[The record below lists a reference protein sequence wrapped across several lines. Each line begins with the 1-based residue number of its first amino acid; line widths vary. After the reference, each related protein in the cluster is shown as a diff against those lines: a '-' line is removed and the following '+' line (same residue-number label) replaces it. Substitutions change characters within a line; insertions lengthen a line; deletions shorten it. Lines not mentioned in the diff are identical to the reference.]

1 VFPWQLTNL
10 TVAFVHLFLITLRN
24 HLLFLFSINFTLNY
38 RFEHISFL
46 FGLALLPFLVVVFMM
61 LLQWKKKTSKK
72 IGDPKL
78 VKELVKN
85 YSPVKFTL
93 KFVLGL
99 LALSFIITGAANL
112 QKPGKSD
119 NLNRKGVDVMI
130 ALDVSNSM
138 LAEDVK
144 PNRLERAKQ
153 LVNKLMDKM
162 PNDRIGLVLFAG
174 RAYMQ
179 MPLTNDHIAA
189 KMYVQ
194 SAGPEVVPTQG
205 TVIAEALRVATA
217 GFNSKERKYK
227 SIVLI
232 SDGEDHDPEAI
243 KLAQSLSQMGVM
255 INTVGVGSPNGISLI
270 DPGTRE
276 TRKDTQGNT
285 VITKLNEDELRQLA
299 NNTKG
304 VYTLLLD
311 PNDAVKIITDQ
322 LATVEQTVSGDKSL
336 VNYSSY
342 FMWFLGVALLFVLI
356 EFFIPERK
364 IKIA

>member
-1 VFPWQLTNL
+1 M
-10 TVAFVHLFLITLRN
+10 
-24 HLLFLFSINFTLNY
+24 LFSCLINFILNY

-46 FGLALLPFLVVVFMM
+46 FGLALLPFLVVVFLM
-61 LLQWKKKTSKK
+61 LRQWKKKTSKK
-72 IGDPKL
+72 IGDPRL

-85 YSPVKFTL
+85 YSPLKFAI

-99 LALSFIITGAANL
+99 LALALVITGAANL

-194 SAGPEVVPTQG
+194 TAGPEVVPTQG

-227 SIVLI
+227 TIVLI

-255 INTVGVGSPNGISLI
+255 INTIGVGSPDGIQLI
-270 DPGTRE
+270 DPSTRE
-276 TRKDTQGNT
+276 IRKDAQGNT
-285 VITKLNEDELRQLA
+285 IITKLNEAELRQLA
-299 NNTKG
+299 SDTKG
-304 VYTLLLD
+304 VYTLLLN
-311 PNDAVKIITDQ
+311 PNDAVKIITEQ
-322 LATVEQTVSGDKSL
+322 LATVEQTISGDKSL
-336 VNYSSY
+336 VNYNSY
-342 FMWFLGVALLFVLI
+342 FIWFLAAALLFLFI

-364 IKIA
+364 MKIA